1 MDIGTSGLYVS
12 LALYLTL
19 GLIGL
24 FTLIQLY
31 LFYGFNLT
39 LPCHLDIGTSEQMG
53 QIEQKL

>member
-31 LFYGFNLT
+31 LFYVLT
-39 LPCHLDIGTSEQMG
+39 LPYLTLTSGHRDIGTDG
-53 QIEQKL
+53 TD